1 MLHSHNQIGTCL
13 EKINVRGPV
22 DGPVNPSNKKTRI
35 ELNCV
40 FSQALSTFTFLSL
53 LTYRINDKL

>member
-40 FSQALSTFTFLSL
+40 FSQVLST
-53 LTYRINDKL
+53 